1 VTRPILRSTPILPA
15 PALLVAVLAAAL
27 ILGACARGGTSA
39 PSPSESAPTP
49 EQTSTSTPSDQP
61 TQPSASEPTDVPTT
75 KAPEGPAEV
84 RAIWIHL
91 FDDTLK
97 TPASVDAMVDRAADA
112 NVNTLFVEV
121 VRRQD
126 AYYTSDV
133 LPRTNDPSIARDFDM
148 LAHVLQAAHDRGLVV
163 HAWYPVL
170 QTYHHRAYEG
180 VPAPPGW
187 VWTEHGPSAPEEQR
201 WATRKADGTWAEYLD
216 PALPEVKAYVAA
228 ALAEIV
234 ERYPVDGIHLD
245 YPRYDGP
252 EYGFHPRALEQF
264 RSDTGFA
271 GTPAPTD
278 PGFSQW
284 RRDQATGLVQSI
296 RAAVDAVDPN
306 VPISAAVIAQR
317 DGPTAN
323 RPFSATRAYA
333 DYFQDWANWIETG
346 LIDVAVP
353 MQYFEDSRYPTWFD
367 EWTAFASTLAA
378 QHDALIVGGQGSWLN
393 PADASLDQI
402 DEIREARLDGVSLYS
417 YQQTQASGDL
427 QGLLDL
433 LKSGMWA
440 QPAPVPSGMRR

>member
-1 VTRPILRSTPILPA
+1 LTRPLHPLTGLLTILTA
-15 PALLVAVLAAAL
+15 FGALV
-27 ILGACARGGTSA
+27 LGACGQE
-39 PSPSESAPTP
+39 PSTGPTPTASTAGPSSEPSTPATTAPTP
-49 EQTSTSTPSDQP
+49 D
-61 TQPSASEPTDVPTT
+61 EPTD
-75 KAPEGPAEV
+75 APAIPQGPAEV

-97 TPASVDAMVDRAADA
+97 TPASVDAMVARAADA

-148 LAHVLQAAHDRGLVV
+148 LAHVLQAAHARGLVV

-187 VWTEHGPSAPEEQR
+187 IWTEHGPSAPEAQR
-201 WATRKADGTWAEYLD
+201 WVTRKADGTWAEYLD
-216 PALPEVKAYVAA
+216 PALPEVKGYVASA
-228 ALAEIV
+228 IAEIV

-264 RSDTGFA
+264 RADSGFA
-271 GTPAPTD
+271 GTPVPTD

-333 DYFQDWANWIETG
+333 DYFQDWAGWIETG
-346 LIDVAVP
+346 LLDVAVP
-353 MQYFEDSRYPTWFD
+353 MQYFEDASHPTWFD

-402 DEIREARLDGVSLYS
+402 DEFRAARLDGISLYS
-417 YQQTQASGDL
+417 YQQTQASGDP

-440 QPAPVPSGMRR
+440 EPAPVPSGMRR